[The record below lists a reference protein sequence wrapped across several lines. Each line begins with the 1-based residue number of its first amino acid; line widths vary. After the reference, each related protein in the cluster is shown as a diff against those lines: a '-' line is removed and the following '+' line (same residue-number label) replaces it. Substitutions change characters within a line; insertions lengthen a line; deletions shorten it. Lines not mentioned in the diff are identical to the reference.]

1 MNRLSNRTILA
12 IALAAVWPIAPAM
25 AAAGQELAAR
35 NGLPDDEPPL
45 RLAMSYTMTAPQ
57 NAPQPLPAP
66 APGPVQAAYPLLD
79 PRDAMARR
87 MRLEY
92 ALHASPDVDPV
103 RSPPTLVASTAQGRA
118 AAAAPERAPATAQ
131 VSLSREQ
138 LRALME
144 ALRARLEQ
152 TSSDG
157 TLAALPSSGQA
168 DMVVGMPAPLPLW
181 PAKFYPVSSRSR
193 PIYLP
198 AAPEEPASR
207 APVAPRGTVDRP
219 PPTVES
225 YDGVRS
231 ATDRRR
237 SRGRSASRVPRDPKA
252 GPVLRGRA
260 WRLAN
265 QGYRAYDRGRY
276 EQALTRADEALR
288 LRPDVVRL
296 HLLRIYALDKLGR
309 RDEALRAAEQAKA
322 KGLDSPE
329 LTAAVTN
336 LSPPPGV
343 PTTEAYRK
351 GFPIATQ
358 AYEQYNAGKYAEAA
372 KTAEEAVR
380 TDPTQGPWV
389 LLWLNALENDQ
400 RFDEAI
406 QAGNEALELGA
417 PNRDEIV
424 ARARLARQAIANQYA
439 LKAYEALTK
448 NKPLDAVQSAREAVR
463 LAPDVASHQ
472 LLLIGALQSA
482 QDLPAAEQAATAAL
496 DADPENTAVQ
506 LLRAYLRQQLGRS
519 EAAQQDI
526 DTVLAQDWIDDSQR
540 RDTRLIGADLA
551 LAAANP
557 ERVKEL
563 LAPLPADDAQAAQ
576 RRQAA
581 ARIGGWG
588 AADKLD
594 VAAYAPLQLC
604 RDTPYGTVCEVHPW
618 DAPGTD
624 NPAARAYAAYG
635 QKRYADAIA
644 LARRA
649 VAEQPDNAANQNLLT
664 IALAAGTPAERKE
677 ALERLDVALKA
688 TPEDAALLRQRAY
701 LYLAE
706 DQPSLAL
713 QDFVAARSTG
723 QAPPTNI
730 LDEAYAMAATGNR
743 PAAAAMLRQAIDDAD
758 AGKLPLDAQQRFD
771 TRSAVANF
779 SREWGATV
787 SVGYRGARSAS
798 NGLVGQPV
806 SVPGDSVFSTAE
818 VYWRPPEFLNSTT
831 STFDV
836 YGRISNTLRSGT
848 DRTGQQ
854 VVQNPCGGGTITVG
868 DSTFQGASGLPTTTG
883 AIGARY
889 TPSTAANF
897 TFGLERQFLLGSA
910 TRSGSLNPASDDV
923 RCQLN
928 NQAAAVNYESSRGTG
943 GWQAYMLY
951 GFYDGTALRLDTT
964 SWYTMEGYLQAGYT
978 LLDTPVRYTVRSA
991 TGEILAS
998 DRGRLKRGQGFAAG
1012 EVRVGRSI
1020 LSSYSDRL
1028 VIFPHVSVGA
1038 DWYSTRNRASG
1049 VPLAGS
1055 DSFDLAGNGR
1065 SWSMGAGPGVNFR
1078 YWLAGDRYNAQ
1089 RSHVDLSLQYRAN
1102 VGGGDASRSKGV
1114 FMNLSYSY

>member
-12 IALAAVWPIAPAM
+12 IALAAVWPITPAL
-25 AAAGQELAAR
+25 AAAGLEHAAR
-35 NGLPDDEPPL
+35 NGLPDDELPL
-45 RLAMSYTMTAPQ
+45 HLAMSYSLSAPPK
-57 NAPQPLPAP
+57 NAPQPTAP
-66 APGPVQAAYPLLD
+66 PSPVQTAYPLLD

-103 RSPPTLVASTAQGRA
+103 GSLPPLVASAQGRA
-118 AAAAPERAPATAQ
+118 AAA
-131 VSLSREQ
+131 VSIEH
-138 LRALME
+138 E
-144 ALRARLEQ
+144 KLRARLE
-152 TSSDG
+152 
-157 TLAALPSSGQA
+157 AALRAYLEQA
-168 DMVVGMPAPLPLW
+168 SADGARALPLPGSPDMVVGMPAPMPLW
-181 PAKFYPVSSRSR
+181 PAKFYAVSSRSR

-198 AAPEEPASR
+198 AEPAEPAPST
-207 APVAPRGTVDRP
+207 PVAPRGVIELP
-219 PPTVES
+219 PPLAGNANAARERPAAQERRKRRT
-225 YDGVRS
+225 RS
-231 ATDRRR
+231 AAR
-237 SRGRSASRVPRDPKA
+237 APKDAQA

-265 QGYRAYDRGRY
+265 AGFRAYDRGRY
-276 EQALTRADEALR
+276 EMALQRADQALR

-296 HLLRIYALDKLGR
+296 HLLRIYALEKLGQ
-309 RDEALRAAEQAKA
+309 RDEALRAAQQAKA
-322 KGLDSPE
+322 QGLDSPE

-336 LSPPPGV
+336 LSPQPAGTGA

-351 GFPIATQ
+351 GFPIATV

-380 TDPTQGPWV
+380 ADPTQGPWV
-389 LLWLNALENDQ
+389 LLWLNALESDQ
-400 RFDEAI
+400 RFDAAI
-406 QAGNEALELGA
+406 QAGNEALALGA

-424 ARARLARQAIANQYA
+424 ARVRLARQAIANQYA
-439 LKAYEALTK
+439 LKAYEALSK
-448 NKPLDAVQSAREAVR
+448 NKLADAVQSAREAVR

-482 QDLPAAEQAATAAL
+482 QELPAAEQAATAAL
-496 DADPENTAVQ
+496 EADPENTAIQ

-526 DTVLAQDWIDDSQR
+526 DAVLAHDWIDDAQR

-551 LAAANP
+551 LAAADP
-557 ERVKEL
+557 ERALAL
-563 LAPLPADDAQAAQ
+563 LAPLPSGDAQADQ

-581 ARIGGWG
+581 AKIGGWG
-588 AADKLD
+588 WSTADKLD

-664 IALAAGTPAERKE
+664 IALAAGTPPERKE

-688 TPEDAALLRQRAY
+688 TPDDAAMLRQRAY
-701 LYLAE
+701 LYLAD
-706 DQPSLAL
+706 DQPALAL

-723 QAPPTNI
+723 QAPPTNV
-730 LDEAYAMAATGNR
+730 LDEAYATAATGNR

-848 DRTGQQ
+848 DRTGSQ
-854 VVQNPCGGGTITVG
+854 VVQNPCGGGTINVG
-868 DSTFQGASGLPTTTG
+868 DSSFQGVSGLPTTTG

-910 TRSGSLNPASDDV
+910 TRSGSLNPAPDDV

-978 LLDTPVRYTVRSA
+978 MLDTPVRYTVRSA
-991 TGEILAS
+991 TGEVLAS

-1012 EVRVGRSI
+1012 EVRVGRSF

-1028 VIFPHVSVGA
+1028 VIFPHISVGA

-1049 VPLAGS
+1049 VPLAGN

-1065 SWSMGAGPGVNFR
+1065 SWSMGGGPGVNFR

-1089 RSHVDLSLQYRAN
+1089 RSHVDLSVQYRAN
-1102 VGGGDASRSKGV
+1102 LGGGDASRSKGV